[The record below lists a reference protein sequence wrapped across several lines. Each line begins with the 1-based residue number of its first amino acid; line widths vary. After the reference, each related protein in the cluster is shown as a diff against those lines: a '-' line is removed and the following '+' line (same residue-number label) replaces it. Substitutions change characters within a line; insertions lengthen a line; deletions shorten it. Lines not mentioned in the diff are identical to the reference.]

1 MAESRNKKLMRS
13 LRNSFLDNQIEE
25 DGDLVPNIVLDTTP
39 QLGGNLDLN
48 GFNITGT
55 GNISISG
62 SLAGNST
69 QFVFTAT
76 ANQSTFS
83 GSDDNG
89 DTLTY
94 TAGNILV
101 FQNGVLL
108 ADTDDYTAT
117 NGSSIQLQSG
127 ALVNDTVQIISMTSG
142 SGGGGGSVDLSAV
155 AQDIIPDADNT
166 YDLGSSSKQ
175 WAELHLAGGTFF
187 LGGARMQ
194 TDPTTGAI
202 AFIPKA
208 TASVPNPKGIVL
220 SQDGKLK
227 PVDTTG
233 GSVSTSDFQSAAN
246 SDNSTPSTASY
257 TNASDLPLTGV
268 SAGTTAFVSATNRL
282 YLFTG
287 TGWYNI
293 ALVNNSPTITTGSPG
308 TVTLNTDGTAT
319 VLTLVATDPEE
330 VPITWSF
337 AVTSGS
343 LTNNGGATATVTQ
356 SNNVFTIT
364 PTTTEAYA
372 GTFSLTFTA
381 SDGVNTATSTG
392 SFTLAFAFTDTNFA
406 SVVALYDGS
415 GVAGDNTTF
424 VDSGPNSYTSNL
436 TVSGNTRQI
445 SFSPYYYADG
455 YKSVYFDGA
464 DDDLRYVSSGVIPQ
478 PMEWL
483 DGASDYGTYELFVK
497 LDGNQPTP
505 SQVYTVAS
513 FGCIGGTYLN
523 FGVTNA
529 HKLRYYYYTGSAQY
543 SDSTTT
549 LTPNTWN
556 HIALVRDGTTIYFYI
571 NGSRDATTITS
582 YAGVAWGTA
591 SGGETMFIGRGYG
604 VADADS
610 LFKGHISNL
619 RSSDIARYSGTTY
632 TVPTSPFTSDGNTL
646 LLTCQSNEKKD
657 NSSNAYSLTVTSIP
671 QVRNYYPDD
680 FTANTTEYQPST
692 KGGSAYFDNSG
703 DYIQVTTAAPIQ
715 ITNSDDFTIEFW
727 CHLKSN
733 TANFITGNYTNGNP
747 YNGFALSVGRSGQP
761 AGRLEM
767 WTGTSWINIHNAIP
781 VDEWTHIAVTNN
793 SGTLYFWVNG
803 AAGNATASATCPT
816 TISNTTTSLG
826 IGENG
831 APVGQPTHGYISDYR
846 FVKGTAVYTS
856 AFTPP
861 TSKLT
866 AISNTSLLLSF
877 ANYSL
882 FERTSKEYLTTF
894 NGNSE
899 ITDANYVH
907 LRYASFYDGS
917 GDYHTVSSNANRAIA
932 TNQDF
937 TIEAWVKINA
947 FTQYGHF
954 AVTYAN
960 VADDEDYFFR
970 LNNTA
975 QSWQFQLG
983 SQNAVAVNSSTTLTQ
998 HKWHHLAVTRSS
1010 GTVYLWQD
1018 GVQVGSVA
1026 DTQALNDNTVY
1037 LGQAINGYPL
1047 NGYLSD
1053 FRVVVG
1059 TAVYT
1064 SAFTP
1069 PTSALTA
1076 ISGTQMLITSSAST
1090 VADAS
1095 SNAANVTANGTVSLT
1110 KEVDHHTN
1118 MTFPN
1123 DVSGTLKF
1131 RGDTDYIT
1139 VTNHEAMNLRD
1150 QDFTIDFWFKR
1161 DAVNSGTYGDTFIC
1175 NVTGVNALA
1184 LAINPSGYTGVSY
1197 KNTVSPSWT
1206 KVGTDP
1212 GDTYGSVQVGLN
1224 KWTHY
1229 AVVRTG
1235 TTGYQFVNGVLAETF
1250 TFTGTITDW
1259 NGGMHFSHWH
1269 DGFTRGLIGEIFGFR
1284 ITTGV
1289 ARYTS
1294 AFSVPTEPPGR
1305 RN

>member
-1 MAESRNKKLMRS
+1 MATVIKLKKS
-13 LRNSFLDNQIEE
+13 ETANSVPTTS
-25 DGDLVPNIVLDTTP
+25 DLAVGEVAVNTADKKIYVRAT
-39 QLGGNLDLN
+39 GGVVEV
-48 GFNITGT
+48 
-55 GNISISG
+55 GNNVSG
-62 SLAGNST
+62 VT
-69 QFVFTAT
+69 EFVYTAT
-76 ANQSTFS
+76 ASQTTFS
-83 GSDDNG
+83 GNDDNG
-89 DTLTY
+89 NSLSY
-94 TAGNILV
+94 TTGNILV
-101 FQNGVLL
+101 FQNGILL
-108 ADTDDYTAT
+108 EDTDDYTAS
-117 NGSSIQLQSG
+117 NGTSVVLQTG
-127 ALVNDTVQIISMTSG
+127 ALVTDTVQIISLSTGSG
-142 SGGGGGSVDLSAV
+142 GGGGGGGGSVDLSAV
-155 AQDIIPDADNT
+155 AQDIIPDADGT
-166 YDLGSSSKQ
+166 RDLGSASKQ
-175 WAELHLAGGTFF
+175 WAELHLSGGTFF

-202 AFIPKA
+202 AFIPRA
-208 TASVPNPKGIVL
+208 TSGVPNPKGIIL

-227 PVDTTG
+227 PVETTG
-233 GSVSTSDFQSAAN
+233 GSISTSTFQAAAN
-246 SDNSTPSTASY
+246 SNNSAPSTASY

-293 ALVNNSPTITTGSPG
+293 ALVNNSPTITTGSPA

-343 LTNNGGATATVTQ
+343 LTNGGGTTATVSQ

-364 PTTTEAYA
+364 PTTTESHA
-372 GTFSLTFTA
+372 GSFSLTFTA

-392 SFTLAFAFTDTNFA
+392 AFTLAFAFTDTNYA
-406 SVVALYDGS
+406 SVVAFYDGS

-424 VDSGPNSYTSNL
+424 VDGSSNYHSL
-436 TVSGNTRQI
+436 TIAGNTRQI
-445 SFSPYYYADG
+445 SFTPYYYPDG
-455 YKSVYFDGA
+455 YKSVYFDGS
-464 DDDLRYVSSGVIPQ
+464 DDDLKYTSSGVIPQ

-497 LDGNQPTP
+497 LDGDQPTP
-505 SQVYTVAS
+505 SQVYTAAS

-529 HKLRYYYYTGSAQY
+529 HKLRYYYWTGTTNY
-543 SDSTTT
+543 VDSTTT
-549 LTPNTWN
+549 LSPNTWN
-556 HIALVRDGTTIYFYI
+556 HVALVRDGTTIKFYI
-571 NGSRDATTITS
+571 NGSLDATTQTS
-582 YAGVAWGTA
+582 YAGISWGTA
-591 SGGETMFIGRGYG
+591 SGGEILHIGRGYA
-604 VADADS
+604 VADADGM
-610 LFKGHISNL
+610 FKGHISNL
-619 RSSDIARYSGTTY
+619 RSSDIARYSGSSY

-657 NSSNAYSLTVTSIP
+657 NSSNSYTLTVNSVP

-692 KGGSAYFDNSG
+692 KGGSAYFDGSG
-703 DYIQVTTAAPIQ
+703 DY
-715 ITNSDDFTIEFW
+715 
-727 CHLKSN
+727 
-733 TANFITGNYTNGNP
+733 
-747 YNGFALSVGRSGQP
+747 LSVADDASLELGNSSFT
-761 AGRLEM
+761 LEM
-767 WTGTSWINIHNAIP
+767 WYKGTDADQYATLVSTTVASFTVGHWSLMMNHTSTGDVAFYFGDYSTSGPLLITTGVNVVNDEWHHISVVRDGNSWVLYIDGTSRSTATSSASST
-781 VDEWTHIAVTNN
+781 DD
-793 SGTLYFWVNG
+793 NG
-803 AAGNATASATCPT
+803 GFYIGRDPT
-816 TISNTTTSLG
+816 YGRDLS
-826 IGENG
+826 
-831 APVGQPTHGYISDYR
+831 GYISDLR
-846 FVKGTAVYTS
+846 LVKGTAVYTS

-861 TSKLT
+861 TSALT
-866 AISNTSLLLSF
+866 AITNTSLLLNF
-877 ANYSL
+877 NNYAL
-882 FERTSKEYLTTF
+882 FERTGKQYLTTF

-899 ITDANYVH
+899 VTNANYVH
-907 LRYASFYDGS
+907 LRYASYYDGS
-917 GDYHTVSSNANRAIA
+917 GDYHTVASNSYRAIS

-937 TIEAWVKINA
+937 TIEVWVKINA

-954 AVTYAN
+954 ATTYNN
-960 VADDEDYFFR
+960 VGDDEDYFFR

-983 SQNAVAVNSSTTLTQ
+983 SQNAVAVNSSTNLTQ

-1018 GVQVGSVA
+1018 GVQVGSA
-1026 DTQALNDNTVY
+1026 SDTQALNDNTVY

-1047 NGYLSD
+1047 NAYMSD

-1090 VADAS
+1090 VADAG
-1095 SNAANVTANGTVSLT
+1095 AYPANVTATGNVSLT

-1118 MTFPN
+1118 MTFPD
-1123 DVSGTLKF
+1123 DVTGTLKF

-1212 GDTYGSVQVGLN
+1212 GNTYGSVQVGLN

-1269 DGFTRGLIGEIFGFR
+1269 DGYTRGLIGEIFGFR

>member
-25 DGDLVPNIVLDTTP
+25 DGDLVPNIILDTTP

-48 GFNITGT
+48 GFNITGSGAIDIT
-55 GNISISG
+55 GAINPVY
-62 SLAGNST
+62 A
-69 QFVFTAT
+69 QFVYTAT

-83 GSDDNG
+83 GADDNNA
-89 DTLTY
+89 TLAY
-94 TAGNILV
+94 VAQKVLV

-117 NGSSIQLQSG
+117 NGTSIQLQSG
-127 ALVNDTVQIISMTSG
+127 ALVNDTIQIVALSSSG
-142 SGGGGGSVDLSAV
+142 GGGGGSVDLSAV

-233 GSVSTSDFQSAAN
+233 GSVSSSDFQDAAN

-268 SAGTTAFVSATNRL
+268 TAGTTAFVSATNRL

-293 ALVNNSPTITTGSPG
+293 ALVNNSPTITTGSPA
-308 TVTLNTDGTAT
+308 TVTLNTNGTAT

-330 VPITWSF
+330 VPITWSY
-337 AVTSGS
+337 AVTGGS
-343 LTNNGGATATVTQ
+343 LTNGGGATATVTQ

-372 GTFSLTFTA
+372 GTFSLTFSA

-392 SFTLAFAFTDTNFA
+392 VFTLAFAFTDTNFA
-406 SVVALYDGS
+406 SVVAFYDGS
-415 GVAGDNTTF
+415 GVAGTHSSASFTDNSSNNFTVTSTGTTK
-424 VDSGPNSYTSNL
+424 
-436 TVSGNTRQI
+436 QI
-445 SFSPYYYADG
+445 STSPYYLPTG
-455 YKSVYFDGA
+455 YRSVYFDGSN
-464 DDDLRYVSSGVIPQ
+464 DDIRYTSSGVIPQ

-497 LDGNQPTP
+497 LDGTQITP
-505 SQVYTVAS
+505 SQTYTPAS
-513 FGCIGGTYLN
+513 FGCIGGTYIN
-523 FGVTNA
+523 FGVTNTGA
-529 HKLRYYYYTGSAQY
+529 LRYYWWTGGSNY
-543 SDSTTT
+543 VDSTTT
-549 LTPNTWN
+549 LSPNTWN
-556 HIALVRDGTTIYFYI
+556 HIALVRDSTTIKFYI
-571 NGSRDATTITS
+571 NGSLDATTQTN
-582 YAGVAWGTA
+582 YAGVSWATGAT
-591 SGGETMFIGRGYG
+591 GEVLYIGRGHAS
-604 VADADS
+604 ADADGM
-610 LFKGHISNL
+610 FKGHISNL
-619 RSSDIARYSGTTY
+619 RSSDIARYSGSSY
-632 TVPTSPFTSDGNTL
+632 TVPTSPFTSDANTL
-646 LLTCQSNEKKD
+646 LLTCNDLIIADK
-657 NSSNAYSLTVTSIP
+657 SSNAYSLTLNDIP
-671 QVRNYYPDD
+671 KVRSYYPDD
-680 FTANTTEYQPST
+680 ITGMTTEYQPSSQ
-692 KGGSAYFDNSG
+692 GGSAYF
-703 DYIQVTTAAPIQ
+703 A
-715 ITNSDDFTIEFW
+715 
-727 CHLKSN
+727 
-733 TANFITGNYTNGNP
+733 
-747 YNGFALSVGRSGQP
+747 
-761 AGRLEM
+761 
-767 WTGTSWINIHNAIP
+767 
-781 VDEWTHIAVTNN
+781 N
-793 SGTLYFWVNG
+793 SGTQYLTVGSAGDFATGTGEFCFEIWFKQDVAFADYKDIWSTYDGSNG
-803 AAGNATASATCPT
+803 NFVHTRSNQTVIWGSEGTIRITSNDLIKLNTWYHLAIVRDSGGVIKMYLNGKAQTQTYTRSTDIPHTTNPLTLGYLAGFTRPW
-816 TISNTTTSLG
+816 G
-826 IGENG
+826 
-831 APVGQPTHGYISDYR
+831 GYLSDFR
-846 FVKGTAVYTS
+846 FVKGSAVYTS
-856 AFTPP
+856 DFTPP
-861 TSKLT
+861 TTPLS
-866 AISNTSLLLSF
+866 AITNTECLLKF
-877 ANYSL
+877 GGYPL
-882 FERTSKEYLTTF
+882 FERTGKEYLTTF

-917 GDYHTVSSNANRAIA
+917 GDYHTISSNSNRAIA

-937 TIEAWVKINA
+937 TIETWIKVNA

-954 AVTYAN
+954 ATTYNN
-960 VADDEDYFFR
+960 VGDDEDYFFR

-983 SQNAVAVNSSTTLTQ
+983 SQNSIAVNSSTNLIQ

-1018 GVQVGSVA
+1018 GVQVGSA
-1026 DTQALNDNTVY
+1026 SDTQALNDNTVY

-1047 NGYLSD
+1047 NAYMSD

-1069 PTSALTA
+1069 PTLALTA

-1095 SNAANVTANGTVSLT
+1095 SNAATVTANGTVSLT

-1118 MTFPN
+1118 MTFPD
-1123 DVSGTLKF
+1123 DVTGTLKF

-1175 NVTGVNALA
+1175 NVTGTGAIA

-1197 KNTVSPSWT
+1197 RNTVSGSWT

-1269 DGFTRGLIGEIFGFR
+1269 DGYTRGLIGEIFGFR